1 MWLFLHEILNC
12 TLKAVT
18 CSLKDIKLDNLLN
31 LFTETLGEIY
41 TIVLNFVQLWT
52 VKDVQ
57 QLDYLLKLF
66 IGEI

>member
-1 MWLFLHEILNC
+1 MIIFTRDIKLL

-52 VKDVQ
+52 VKDV
-57 QLDYLLKLF
+57 
-66 IGEI
+66 

>member
-1 MWLFLHEILNC
+1 M
-12 TLKAVT
+12 LKAVT